1 MRLIFRHPAGG
12 QARDGARNQCRRG
25 AHRAVARTLSKERSA
40 GPDPAHSRASAV
52 VKDVCDA
59 AIGEAAAALKAAVG
73 EAAGRRRLLLSEID
87 RHVARLE
94 RQEFQLAV
102 LGQFKRGKSPLVNA
116 LVGRRVLASGE
127 LLLTASPTLLRGGS
141 GSSLTVTE
149 EDGRI
154 RHSASRIRA
163 AWPSWSG
170 RRRPARRR
178 PVPGASRLPCRR
190 RACSTPWC

>member
-1 MRLIFRHPAGG
+1 MTRVDAMILFVWLDDPPHRGSMRLIFRHPAGG

-52 VKDVCDA
+52 VKDVRDA

-163 AWPSWSG
+163 A
-170 RRRPARRR
+170 
-178 PVPGASRLPCRR
+178 
-190 RACSTPWC
+190 